1 MKTGYLKRLLA
12 WILTA
17 SMCNPAWALD
27 TDIYRAIVTG
37 SSAAEPNVL
46 LILDTSDSMNLP
58 EGWREYPGA
67 YDSHVEYLWN
77 DIDTISNLEV
87 PFEQD
92 GKISDGNG
100 YVANTPS
107 GFFVFGTYSSA
118 QAYQDNVVIRFSN
131 TASFHIGGSIT
142 LTGMPIPALNGTFTI
157 VNLSSSDV
165 FIALPPGVSWNNSG
179 YPMQSNAANQQYS
192 YWSNADGTMTA
203 PSGTSALPAPTKPLG
218 FWGGSSVE
226 ERKQIWRAARDYAN
240 ATEPGDP
247 GPRFSYRN
255 YSEHNA
261 LHWLPAGTPESD
273 PRLYSDA
280 FNQFYG
286 ADALTTFGGTIDPV
300 THHLKRGG
308 IDFGVP
314 PAKYYGQNNQC
325 QSSLD
330 ALTPSTVFA
339 PSTFPPNDGKYLGQ
353 KWQRYERYRNLDD
366 SLAAGYPGSN
376 SASISWSHYDGYLNG
391 NRDADTFAVN
401 AAVPLPIR
409 LKRSGNRSSAGWTDL
424 RPDWGGF
431 NFSDKLFQIPSY
443 DIYKQLLGVYGVA
456 ASGITNNND
465 ARIVGYQKLAVP
477 GYYDYS
483 NSVNSGAIT
492 VSKTRNCS
500 WSGPTSD
507 GPDAITQTFSFGGAC
522 SDAGIVCS
530 GTLPGQCDQVP
541 DPPACAQ
548 TVAGPYYTKDYENC
562 HWRGRSQLDTKSYSG
577 CHWSPDRRA
586 VTVGGEGASAV
597 YFVGGVCT
605 GSCTGA
611 DCPDPGEPNGTNY
624 CVNGT
629 VSEQRLGNRTYR
641 NVLIGDGGNDI
652 NSGCSNRTD
661 AGTSY
666 YYGGSC
672 VGDIRVPPGN
682 AWTVTNDPG
691 ACDKSVTYATKRVGG
706 QTLADVRTDSITAGC
721 SNKGDSFQECSDR
734 HASGCPYISCDSR
747 ALSQNVDGTDYAVAD
762 RNADQESTMVHDCVA
777 DEASGGPY
785 MTALPRDF
793 GANGSPYDGRYNG
806 AAGNTVSSGTLM
818 YDSNP
823 ARRIDTAPAYD
834 IYSSNYLNWKYGPK
848 SHGNPIGRKTR
859 LQTAK
864 DALTQLVRNK
874 DGVRFGLMAFNRQ
887 DNTYNTEGGNIVY
900 AVARMGTANSAD
912 IAVMSAAAR
921 AENDAALINRQTLI
935 GKING
940 LVATAQTPLTE
951 SLYEAYRYFKGDA
964 PDFGRLSTPALD
976 GAKAASGC
984 DRRAFETPGDG
995 SDGSDCLGNR
1005 GHPGAAGNY
1014 HSPML
1019 DLIGSDGQPA
1029 VCQKNFTLLVTDGGP
1044 ENDWSAN
1051 DQIKALSYQKSPTE
1065 VVSPRTDINTP
1076 ALPAGLHYD
1085 QFSPD
1090 GVTPYGPTDNGSTDH
1105 DGGYVWLDELS
1116 YFMAN
1121 AKVSPESIPGSQPVY
1136 TYAIG
1141 FAGAN
1146 TAVLQNAA
1154 SSISGGEYFSADNS
1168 GQLPEKLGGAIDAMV
1183 SWTPVSGGGTVVP
1196 ISALNRAENSRDVY
1210 LGFFGPS
1217 NNSQWDGTLKRY
1229 ELSDVTAAGNTGYCG
1244 RQPVAGND
1252 QGLPIGLCLIGQTPV
1267 TNGLGE
1273 TVWNIEYIDKTPV
1286 GGEFASKINDA
1297 AVSQWIP
1304 SAVPD
1309 GGSARRGGSGQILL
1323 SGAAPVTNPAA
1334 RKIYTFIAGASGD
1347 ASLSANPVSED
1358 NALLTK
1364 ARLGNAGMSDANR
1377 ATLINFARGGN
1388 PNNAACSDSDP
1399 ATPCKVWRDWAH
1411 GDILHSK
1418 PAILNYSATR
1428 QYVFYLSTDG
1438 LLHAV
1443 DTATGA
1449 EQWAFLAEEALPLL
1463 STMMVDSLGGHL
1475 IVTDGSPSLFFHDAN
1490 NDGMIRASD
1499 GDKAMLYFGQRRGGS
1514 AYYAVD
1520 ISDIDH
1526 PKFAWKIIGGKGVA
1540 GAGSL
1545 CVGSGSCSAVA
1556 AYDELGQSWSYPAVG
1571 KLRALTPPVAATLTP
1586 ALIFGGGYDPN
1597 EDNDPVTA
1605 ADTMGR
1611 ALYVVNGYTG
1621 AVVKKFGAAN
1631 TVHGMDA
1638 SFPSDAAA
1646 LNVDLDAQNLL
1657 DRVYIGDT
1665 AANLYRFDIDNADP
1679 AHWSGGRI
1687 AQLSDA
1693 YSLPGTAPN
1702 RKILF
1707 PPMLVKQNFGGRYD
1721 AVYVGTGDREHPL
1734 KTAGVADKMFMIKD
1748 KPLVDADYTL
1758 AANYSADDL
1767 IDISGINDQTG
1778 FGAQVSA
1785 TTWKAK
1791 KGWYYSLPGSG
1802 EKVTSSPTIFS
1813 QTLRFS
1819 SYAPLQVVNACL
1831 PSGRGQLYG
1840 LDALSGAPLDPAEHN
1855 MLTSNPRVYA
1865 DFSSRGYISSGV
1877 PIVYNK
1883 RAYILQV
1890 TESGHILP
1898 GGIAGN
1904 TVGKIYWY
1912 READR

>member
-1 MKTGYLKRLLA
+1 MNAEPVRRWLA
-12 WILTA
+12 WILIVA
-17 SMCNPAWALD
+17 MSNPAWALD
-27 TDIYRAIVTG
+27 TDIYRAIVAG

-77 DIDTISNLEV
+77 DIDIISNTEV
-87 PFEQD
+87 PFEVPYGQG

-100 YVANTPS
+100 YIDALHN
-107 GFFVFGTYSSA
+107 
-118 QAYQDNVVIRFSN
+118 
-131 TASFHIGGSIT
+131 
-142 LTGMPIPALNGTFTI
+142 PA
-157 VNLSSSDV
+157 
-165 FIALPPGVSWNNSG
+165 GV
-179 YPMQSNAANQQYS
+179 
-192 YWSNADGTMTA
+192 
-203 PSGTSALPAPTKPLG
+203 LPAATTPLG
-218 FWGGSSVE
+218 FWGGTSVE
-226 ERKQIWRAARDYAN
+226 ERKQIWIAARDYAN

-247 GPRFSYRN
+247 GPRSTYRN
-255 YSEHNA
+255 YSEHNV
-261 LHWLPAGTPESD
+261 LFWLPAGTAESD
-273 PRLYSDA
+273 PRLYANA

-286 ADALTTFGGTIDPV
+286 ADALNSFGGTLDPV

-308 IDFGVP
+308 IDFGAP

-330 ALTPSTVFA
+330 KLTPSTVFA
-339 PSTFPPNDGKYLGQ
+339 PSSLPQNEGRYLGQ
-353 KWQRYERYRNLDD
+353 QWQRYERYLNLDA
-366 SLAAGYPGSN
+366 SRSSSYPGSN
-376 SASISWSHYDGYLNG
+376 NASIWWSHYDGYLNAD
-391 NRDADTFAVN
+391 RDADAFAVD
-401 AAVPLPIR
+401 ASLPLPILYR
-409 LKRSGNRSSAGWTDL
+409 DQGNDEDEASYAGWTDL
-424 RPDWGGF
+424 KPDWGGF
-431 NFSDKLFQIPSY
+431 NFAGKLFNIPSP
-443 DIYKQLLGVYGVA
+443 DITRQLLGIYGRDA
-456 ASGITNNND
+456 RGIASLND
-465 ARIVGYQKLAVP
+465 ARIRGYQKFRVP
-477 GYYDYS
+477 GYYDAS
-483 NSVNSGAIT
+483 NAVSIGGAT
-492 VSKTRNCS
+492 VTKTRNCS
-500 WSGPTSD
+500 WSGPIGD
-507 GPDAITQTFSFGGAC
+507 GPDAINQTFSFGGSC
-522 SDAGIVCS
+522 RDS
-530 GTLPGQCDQVP
+530 GVTCDGTNVQCGNRMAE
-541 DPPACAQ
+541 PPACAQ
-548 TVAGPYYTKDYENC
+548 TVAGPYYTQDFSNC
-562 HWRGRSQLDTKSYSG
+562 HWSGRSRLDTAIYSG
-577 CHWSPDRRA
+577 CSWSADRA
-586 VTVGGEGASAV
+586 TVSVGGEGASAV

-605 GSCTGA
+605 GTCIGPDCSDPNATSA
-611 DCPDPGEPNGTNY
+611 DY
-624 CVNGT
+624 CVNST
-629 VSEQRLGNRTYR
+629 NPEQTFGATTYR
-641 NVLIGDGGNDI
+641 NVLISDGSNSLS
-652 NSGCSNRTD
+652 SGCSNRPN
-661 AGTSY
+661 GTTY

-672 VGDIRVPPGN
+672 VGDIRVPPGGSG
-682 AWTVTNDPG
+682 AATNVAT
-691 ACDKSVTYATKRVGG
+691 ACDKSVTDANLQVGN
-706 QTLADVRTDSITAGC
+706 QSLADVRTDSVTAGC
-721 SNKGDSFQECSDR
+721 SDKPDTWQSCSDR
-734 HASGCPYISCDSR
+734 HASGCPYLSCASR
-747 ALSQNVDGTDYAVAD
+747 TSSQNVGGEIYQAANRVAD
-762 RNADQESTMVHDCVA
+762 PEMTMVHDCLA
-777 DEASGGPY
+777 DEGDNGPF
-785 MTALPRDF
+785 MTKKRRDF
-793 GANGSPYDGRYNG
+793 GADGSPYDGRYNG
-806 AAGNTVSSGTLM
+806 AAGDTRADRSLM
-818 YDSNP
+818 YDTD
-823 ARRIDTAPAYD
+823 AALRIANAPAYD

-864 DALTQLVRNK
+864 DALTQLVQNK
-874 DGVRFGLMAFNRQ
+874 DGVRFGLMVFNRM
-887 DNTYNTEGGNIVY
+887 DNTYSTEGGNIVY
-900 AVARMGTANSAD
+900 AIARMGTNNPAD
-912 IAVMSAAAR
+912 IAAMGAAAR
-921 AENDAALINRQTLI
+921 AENDTALANRQVLI

-951 SLYEAYRYFKGDA
+951 SLFEAYRYFKGGA
-964 PDFGRLSTPALD
+964 PDFGRLTTTALD

-995 SDGSDCLGNR
+995 SDGSDCLGNA
-1005 GHPGAAGNY
+1005 GHAGASGNY

-1019 DLIGSDGQPA
+1019 DLLGSDGQPA
-1029 VCQKNFTLLVTDGGP
+1029 LCQKNFTLLVTDGGP

-1065 VVSPRTDINTP
+1065 IVSPRTDINTP
-1076 ALPAGLHYD
+1076 RASPATPYD

-1090 GVTPYGPTDNGSTDH
+1090 GATPYGPADKGSSDH

-1116 YFMAN
+1116 YFMGN
-1121 AKVSPESIPGSQPVY
+1121 ADVSPDSISGSQPVY

-1141 FAGAN
+1141 FAGAS
-1146 TAVLQNAA
+1146 APVLQNAA
-1154 SSISGGEYFSADNS
+1154 SSRAGGEYFSADNS
-1168 GQLPEKLGGAIDAMV
+1168 GQLPAELSGAVDAMV

-1229 ELSDVTAAGNTGYCG
+1229 ELSDVTAAGAAGYCG

-1252 QGLPIGLCLIGQTPV
+1252 QGEPIGLCLTGQTAL

-1286 GGEFASKINDA
+1286 GGEYASKINDA

-1334 RKIYTFIAGASGD
+1334 RKLYTFIAGTSGD
-1347 ASLSANPVSED
+1347 VSLNSNPVAEG
-1358 NALLTK
+1358 NVLLTK
-1364 ARLGNAGMSDANR
+1364 ARLGNAGMSDAQR
-1377 ATLINFARGGN
+1377 ATLLNFARGGN
-1388 PNNAACSDSDP
+1388 PNNAACSDSDA
-1399 ATPCKVWRDWAH
+1399 ATPCTVWRDWAH

-1418 PAILNYSATR
+1418 PAILNYSADR
-1428 QYVFYLSTDG
+1428 QFVFYLSTDG

-1443 DTATGA
+1443 DTASGA
-1449 EQWAFLAEEALPLL
+1449 EQWAFMVEEALPLL
-1463 STMMVDSLGGHL
+1463 GAMMADSPGSHL
-1475 IVTDGSPSLFFHDAN
+1475 IVTDGSPSLFFRDAN
-1490 NDGMIRASD
+1490 NDGMINVGD

-1514 AYYAVD
+1514 VYYALD
-1520 ISDIDH
+1520 ICDIDH

-1545 CVGSGSCSAVA
+1545 CVGSGSCTAVA
-1556 AYDELGQSWSYPAVG
+1556 AYDELGQSWSFPAVG
-1571 KLRALTPPVAATLTP
+1571 KLRALTPPAAATPTP

-1597 EDNDPVTA
+1597 QDSDPLTA

-1621 AVVKKFGAAN
+1621 AVVKKFGDAN
-1631 TVHGMDA
+1631 TVYGMDS

-1679 AHWSGGRI
+1679 AQWTGGRI

-1693 YSLPGTAPN
+1693 YSLPGTAPD

-1734 KTAGVADKMFMIKD
+1734 RTAGVADKMFMIKD
-1748 KPLVDADYTL
+1748 NPLFDADYTL
-1758 AANYSADDL
+1758 AASYPGDL
-1767 IDISGINDQTG
+1767 LDISGISGQAG
-1778 FGAQVSA
+1778 FDAQVSA
-1785 TTWKAK
+1785 ATWKAK

-1819 SYAPLQVVNACL
+1819 SYAPLQVVNACV

-1840 LDALSGAPLDPAEHN
+1840 LNALSGVPLESSGNN
-1855 MLTSNPRVYA
+1855 MTTGNPRIYA

-1890 TESGHILP
+1890 TESGHILA

-1912 READR
+1912 RETDR

>member
-1 MKTGYLKRLLA
+1 MKTGQFERLLA
-12 WILTA
+12 WLLIVA
-17 SMCNPAWALD
+17 MCNPAWALD
-27 TDIYRAIVTG
+27 TDIYRAVVTG

-77 DIDTISNLEV
+77 DLDVISFGEV
-87 PFEQD
+87 RYERY
-92 GKISDGNG
+92 GTISDGNG
-100 YVANTPS
+100 YAVNTPE
-107 GFFVFGTYSSA
+107 GFYVFGVYNGVP
-118 QAYQDNVVIRFSN
+118 AYQDKVVIMFPDTSAYRV
-131 TASFHIGGSIT
+131 GGSIT
-142 LTGMPIPALNGTFTI
+142 LTGMPIPELNGSFTI
-157 VNLSSSDV
+157 TNLLPGFV
-165 FIALPPGVSWNNSG
+165 IIARPPGVNWNNPG
-179 YPMQSNAANQQYS
+179 YPMQQRSSNVQLS
-192 YWSNADGTMTA
+192 YWNNDAGTMSA
-203 PSGTSALPAPTKPLG
+203 PSGTGLLPAPTTPLG
-218 FWGGSSVE
+218 FWGGASVE
-226 ERKQIWRAARDYAN
+226 ERKQIWQAALAYAL

-247 GPRFSYRN
+247 GPRYVYRN
-255 YSEHNA
+255 YSERNA
-261 LHWLPAGTPESD
+261 LHWLPAGTAESD
-273 PRLYSDA
+273 PRLYSNA
-280 FNQFYG
+280 FNQFFG

-300 THHLKRGG
+300 TQHLKRGG
-308 IDFGVP
+308 IDFGAP

-325 QSSLD
+325 QSSLG

-339 PSTFPPNDGKYLGQ
+339 PSAFPPNAGKYLDQ
-353 KWQRYERYRNLDD
+353 KWQRYERYLNLD
-366 SLAAGYPGSN
+366 STAESRYPGNGGRAFHTDMDPSQT
-376 SASISWSHYDGYLNG
+376 YYLDYLNA
-391 NRDADTFAVN
+391 NRDQNNFVAYGVYG
-401 AAVPLPIR
+401 PLPVR
-409 LKRSGNRSSAGWTDL
+409 LEKPGNASYAGWTDL
-424 RPDWGGF
+424 KPDWGGF
-431 NFSDKLFQIPSY
+431 SFMSELAANFYGYTFFKPVLSL
-443 DIYKQLLGVYGVA
+443 YGVNVA
-456 ASGITNNND
+456 GINNDND
-465 ARIVGYQKLAVP
+465 ARILGYQKLTVP
-477 GYYDYS
+477 GYYDTS
-483 NSVNSGAIT
+483 NTVNTGATT
-492 VSKTRNCS
+492 VTKTRNCS
-500 WSGPTSD
+500 WSGPVSD
-507 GPDAITQTFSFGGAC
+507 GPDAITQTFSFGGIC
-522 SDAGIVCS
+522 SDAGIRCD
-530 GTLPGQCDQVP
+530 GTRTQCNDIP

-548 TVAGPYYTKDYENC
+548 TVAGPYYTKDFNNC
-562 HWRGRSQLDTKSYSG
+562 HWNGRSQLDTAIYSG
-577 CHWSPDRRA
+577 CQWSPDRTS

-597 YFVGGVCT
+597 YFVGGVCA
-605 GSCTGA
+605 GSCTG
-611 DCPDPGEPNGTNY
+611 PGCQGDNEDY
-624 CVNGT
+624 CVNST
-629 VSEQRLGNRTYR
+629 VPNQRLGNTNYH
-641 NVLIGDGGNDI
+641 NVLSGSN
-652 NSGCSNRTD
+652 NSLSSGCSNKPN
-661 AGTSY
+661 GTTY

-672 VGDIRVPPGN
+672 VGNINVPPGVVGTSN
-682 AWTVTNDPG
+682 TGA
-691 ACDKSVTYATKRVGG
+691 ACDKSVTDQSLQVGN

-721 SNKGDSFQECSDR
+721 SDKPDFTQQCSDR
-734 HASGCPYISCDSR
+734 NASGCPYLTCASR
-747 ALSQNVDGTDYAVAD
+747 ASSGNVDGVNYRVAD
-762 RNADQESTMVHDCVA
+762 RVADQEMTMVHDCVA
-777 DEASGGPY
+777 DEGNNGPY
-785 MTALPRDF
+785 MTERRRDF

-806 AAGNTVSSGTLM
+806 AAGDTRSDRTLM
-818 YDSNP
+818 YDRNR
-823 ARRIDTAPAYD
+823 ARRISDAPAYD
-834 IYSSNYLNWKYGPK
+834 IYSTNYLNWKYGPK
-848 SHGNPIGRKTR
+848 FHGNPIGRKTR

-864 DALTQLVRNK
+864 DALTQLVQNK
-874 DGVRFGLMAFNRQ
+874 DGVRFGLMVFNRL
-887 DNTYNTEGGNIVY
+887 DNSYNTEGGNIVY
-900 AVARMGTANSAD
+900 AVARMGTNNPAD
-912 IAVMSAAAR
+912 ISAMSAAAR
-921 AENDAALINRQTLI
+921 AENDAALANRQVLI

-951 SLYEAYRYFKGDA
+951 SLYEAYRYFRGDA

-976 GAKAASGC
+976 GSKAASGC
-984 DRRAFETPGDG
+984 DRKAFETPGDG
-995 SDGSDCLGNR
+995 SDGSDCLGNAD
-1005 GHPGAAGNY
+1005 HPGASGNY

-1019 DLIGSDGQPA
+1019 DLLGSDRQPA
-1029 VCQKNFTLLVTDGGP
+1029 LCQKNFTLLVTDGGP

-1051 DQIKALSYQKSPTE
+1051 DQIKALSYQKSATE
-1065 VVSPRTDINTP
+1065 VVSPRTDVNTP
-1076 ALPAGLHYD
+1076 AASPATPYN

-1090 GVTPYGPTDNGSTDH
+1090 GVAPFGPTDNGSLDH
-1105 DGGYVWLDELS
+1105 DGGYIWLDELS
-1116 YFMAN
+1116 SFMAH
-1121 AKVSPESIPGSQPVY
+1121 AKVSPDSIDGSQPVY

-1141 FAGAN
+1141 FAGAS
-1146 TAVLQNAA
+1146 TPVLQHAA
-1154 SSISGGEYFSADNS
+1154 SAQSGGEYFSADSS
-1168 GQLPEKLGGAIDAMV
+1168 GQLPAELSGAIDAMV

-1229 ELSDVTAAGNTGYCG
+1229 ELSDVTAAGATGYCG

-1252 QGLPIGLCLIGQTPV
+1252 QGLPIGLCLIGQTAV

-1334 RKIYTFIAGASGD
+1334 RKLYTFIAGVSGD
-1347 ASLSANPVSED
+1347 VALSSNPVSED

-1364 ARLGNAGMSDANR
+1364 ARLGNDAMSDAGR
-1377 ATLINFARGGN
+1377 ATLINFARGGD
-1388 PNNAACSDSDP
+1388 PSNAACSDSDP

-1428 QYVFYLSTDG
+1428 QFVFYLSTDG

-1449 EQWAFLAEEALPLL
+1449 EQWAFMAEEALPLL
-1463 STMMVDSLGGHL
+1463 STMMADRLGGHL
-1475 IVTDGSPSLFFHDAN
+1475 IVTDGSPSLFVHDAN

-1605 ADTMGR
+1605 IDTMGR

-1621 AVVKKFGAAN
+1621 AVVRKFSGAN

-1657 DRVYIGDT
+1657 DRVYIGDA

-1679 AHWSGGRI
+1679 AHWTGGRI

-1748 KPLVDADYTL
+1748 NPLYDADYTL
-1758 AANYSADDL
+1758 AASYSADDL

-1778 FGAQVSA
+1778 FDTQVPA
-1785 TTWKAK
+1785 ATWKAK

-1813 QTLRFS
+1813 QTLRFA
-1819 SYAPLQVVNACL
+1819 SYAPLQVVNTCL

-1840 LDALSGAPLDPAEHN
+1840 LNALSGAPLDPGENN

>member
-1 MKTGYLKRLLA
+1 MNTELSRRLVA
-12 WILTA
+12 WILIIA
-17 SMCNPAWALD
+17 MSNPAWALD

-58 EGWREYPGA
+58 EGWREYPGG

-77 DIDTISNLEV
+77 DIDIISNTEV
-87 PFEQD
+87 SAEQD
-92 GKISDGNG
+92 GKISDGNS
-100 YVANTPS
+100 YVPASPSDTTP
-107 GFFVFGTYSSA
+107 
-118 QAYQDNVVIRFSN
+118 
-131 TASFHIGGSIT
+131 
-142 LTGMPIPALNGTFTI
+142 
-157 VNLSSSDV
+157 
-165 FIALPPGVSWNNSG
+165 
-179 YPMQSNAANQQYS
+179 
-192 YWSNADGTMTA
+192 
-203 PSGTSALPAPTKPLG
+203 LPAPTKPLG

-226 ERKQIWRAARDYAN
+226 ERSLIWSAARDYAN
-240 ATEPGDP
+240 ATGPGDP
-247 GPRFSYRN
+247 GPRSIYRN
-255 YSEHNA
+255 YSERNA
-261 LHWLPAGTPESD
+261 LHWLPAGIAESD
-273 PRLYSDA
+273 PRLYSNA

-308 IDFGVP
+308 IDFGTP

-325 QSSLD
+325 QSSLGK
-330 ALTPSTVFA
+330 LTPSTVFA
-339 PSTFPPNDGKYLGQ
+339 PSSFPQNEGKYLNQ
-353 KWQRYERYRNLDD
+353 QWQRYERYLNLDD
-366 SLAAGYPGSN
+366 SHFSSYPGSN
-376 SASISWSHYDGYLNG
+376 SASIWWSHYDGYLNG
-391 NRDADTFAVN
+391 NRDADTFAVSGN
-401 AAVPLPIR
+401 VPLPIR
-409 LKRSGNRSSAGWTDL
+409 LKKAGNDPSYAGWTDL
-424 RPDWGGF
+424 QPDWGGF
-431 NFSDKLFQIPSY
+431 NFSSKLSQISGY
-443 DIYKQLLGVYGVA
+443 DIYQQLLGVYGKN
-456 ASGITNNND
+456 ASGITNLND
-465 ARIVGYQKLAVP
+465 ARIASYQNFPVP

-483 NSVNSGAIT
+483 HWLSIGANA

-500 WSGPTSD
+500 WSGPISD
-507 GPDAITQTFSFGGAC
+507 GPDAITQTFSFGGSC
-522 SDAGIVCS
+522 SDAGITCS
-530 GTLPGQCDQVP
+530 SALPGQCNQVP

-548 TVAGPYYTKDYENC
+548 TVAGPYYKKDFNNC
-562 HWRGRSQLDTKSYSG
+562 HWSGRSQLDTETYSG
-577 CHWSPDRRA
+577 CHWSPERQA

-611 DCPDPGEPNGTNY
+611 DCPNPGHPVGANF
-624 CVNGT
+624 CVNST
-629 VSEQRLGNRTYR
+629 AEERELGNRTYH
-641 NVLIGDGGNDI
+641 NVLISDGSNSI
-652 NSGCSNRTD
+652 NSGCSNRSN
-661 AGTSY
+661 GTSY

-682 AWTVTNDPG
+682 AWTVTNDSS
-691 ACDKSVTYATKRVGG
+691 ACDKSVTYASKQVGN

-721 SNKGDSFQECSDR
+721 LNKPDITQECSER
-734 HASGCPYISCDSR
+734 NASGCPYISCASR
-747 ALSQNVDGTDYAVAD
+747 ASSQNVDGAWYQVAD
-762 RNADQESTMVHDCVA
+762 RVDTEWTMVHDCVA
-777 DEASGGPY
+777 DESNGGPF
-785 MTALPRDF
+785 MTARPRDF
-793 GANGSPYDGRYNG
+793 GLNGSPYDGRFNG
-806 AAGNTVSSGTLM
+806 AAGNTSSNSALM
-818 YDSNP
+818 YDTNA
-823 ARRIDTAPAYD
+823 ARRITSAPFYD
-834 IYSSNYLNWKYGPK
+834 VYSTNYLNWKYGPK

-864 DALTQLVRNK
+864 DALTQLVLNK
-874 DGVRFGLMAFNRQ
+874 DGVRFGLMVFNRM

-900 AVARMGTANSAD
+900 AVARMGTNNPAD
-912 IAVMSAAAR
+912 IAAMSAAAR
-921 AENDAALINRQTLI
+921 AENDIALNNRQVLI

-951 SLYEAYRYFKGDA
+951 SLYEAYLYFKGGA
-964 PDFGRLSTPALD
+964 PEFGRLSTPALD

-984 DRRAFETPGDG
+984 DRRAFETSGDG
-995 SDGSDCLGNR
+995 SDGSDCLGNA
-1005 GHPGAAGNY
+1005 GNPGASGNY

-1019 DLIGSDGQPA
+1019 DLVGGDGQPA

-1051 DQIKALSYQKSPTE
+1051 DQIKALSYLKSPTE

-1076 ALPAGLHYD
+1076 AQPAGLHFD

-1090 GVTPYGPTDNGSTDH
+1090 GISPYGPTDKGSSDH

-1121 AKVSPESIPGSQPVY
+1121 AKVSPDSIPGSQPVY

-1141 FAGAN
+1141 FAGAS
-1146 TAVLQNAA
+1146 TPVLQNAA
-1154 SSISGGEYFSADNS
+1154 SSRAGGEYFSADNS

-1183 SWTPVSGGGTVVP
+1183 SWTPASGGGTVVP

-1210 LGFFGPS
+1210 LGFFGPTS
-1217 NNSQWDGTLKRY
+1217 NSQWDGTLKRY
-1229 ELSDVTAAGNTGYCG
+1229 ELSDVTDAGATGYCG

-1252 QGLPIGLCLIGQTPV
+1252 LGEPIGLCLTGQTAL

-1286 GGEFASKINDA
+1286 GGDYASKINDA
-1297 AVSQWIP
+1297 AVSEWIP
-1304 SAVPD
+1304 SAAPD

-1323 SGAAPVTNPAA
+1323 SGAAPVTNPSA
-1334 RKIYTFIAGASGD
+1334 RKIYTFIAGVSGD
-1347 ASLSANPVSED
+1347 VSLSANPVDEG
-1358 NALLTK
+1358 NALLSK
-1364 ARLGNAGMSDANR
+1364 ARLGNAGMSDADR

-1388 PNNAACSDSDP
+1388 PNNAACGDSDP
-1399 ATPCKVWRDWAH
+1399 ATPCTVWRDWAH

-1428 QYVFYLSTDG
+1428 QFVFYLSTDG

-1443 DTATGA
+1443 DTASGT
-1449 EQWAFLAEEALPLL
+1449 EQWAFMVEEALPLL
-1463 STMMVDSLGGHL
+1463 SAMMADNPGGHL

-1490 NDGMIRASD
+1490 NDGLIKASD

-1520 ISDIDH
+1520 ITDINH

-1540 GAGSL
+1540 GAGTL
-1545 CVGSGSCSAVA
+1545 CVGSGSCTAVA
-1556 AYDELGQSWSYPAVG
+1556 AYDELGQSWSFPAVG
-1571 KLRALTPPVAATLTP
+1571 KLRALTPPVVATLTP

-1597 EDNDPVTA
+1597 QDNDPIAA

-1621 AVVKKFGAAN
+1621 AVIRRFGNASTA
-1631 TVHGMDA
+1631 HGMDS

-1679 AHWSGGRI
+1679 AQWTGGRI

-1734 KTAGVADKMFMIKD
+1734 KTAGVADMMFMVKD
-1748 KPLVDADYTL
+1748 KPLFDPDYTL
-1758 AANYSADDL
+1758 AANYSAGDL
-1767 IDISGINDQTG
+1767 IDISGIADQAS
-1778 FGAQVSA
+1778 FDALVSA
-1785 TTWKAK
+1785 ATWSAK
-1791 KGWYYSLPGSG
+1791 KGWYYALSGSG

-1819 SYAPLQVVNACL
+1819 SYAPLLVVNACL

-1840 LDALSGAPLDPAEHN
+1840 INALTGVPLDPAGNN

-1865 DFSSRGYISSGV
+1865 DFSSRGYIGSGV